1 MHFPGPCPRCL
12 QPRIQP
18 MRSWEDQLKDDIHT
32 PPAAQSYMVL
42 VVTKA
47 VPPSSVAG
55 SGILSSLTVVHRG
68 GPLLLSVPACFVA
81 ALYGLMSSIHCNVL
95 CASRWRWKG
104 QSEGSSAPLCSTSVG
119 LFLPDGSERITDC
132 TSVFWRG
139 SCPGFESSVM
149 KAEARPMLQNI
160 SENSTILWLP
170 KYCLSLI
177 G

>member
-12 QPRIQP
+12 QPIQP

-149 KAEARPMLQNI
+149 KAEARPMIQNI